1 MSPSSDTF
9 ASDRLAAAQ
18 DFAHTMIVVD
28 DEAWKPTPGGA
39 IPRPGLRPPRRG
51 RPAPAADAGQ
61 QELFLIRHALD
72 TESLVDAALKLG
84 LICSVVRP
92 PKRKSIKA
100 QVVLAAKRADIVCL
114 DWELHEDGGDSAT
127 KIIMEIARSDEERNG
142 RLRLIAIYTG
152 DTSNNLILEKIFD
165 AFSKSYRDRFGLK
178 RDAIGIESNHGLR
191 IVCLFKAHGVPL
203 ADARRERQVKEAD
216 LPKRLQEEFARL
228 AGGLLSNVALA
239 TIASIRDATHHVLAN
254 VAAPMDGPYFHHRSL
269 LPMVGDAEEY
279 SVDVVLSDLK
289 SEVDKRGVA
298 QRYAGPDS
306 IAARIRE
313 IAGGTAT
320 LPLRYSAGN
329 SAAVFNV
336 DLDDA
341 IRLVTDG
348 CTIGHAK
355 IQTAN
360 KPSLKAFKRDLSSLF
375 AKDIATAHAEMR
387 KFAVLTGVRSHPGS
401 YLYKSG
407 KKFPQLGLGSVVR
420 NKKGNYYLCLQASCD
435 SVRVKKRA
443 AFLFIPLNKSDDSPE
458 HVVPVLGKSEKVE
471 WIGLAA
477 PETAYAESLS
487 VPFDPDAK
495 TETVLAKKVKGGR
508 LYFFKAAD
516 GEQFRWIADLKQRR
530 ALRTALKLG
539 QSMGRLG
546 FDEFEPFR
554 QKED

>member
-1 MSPSSDTF
+1 MSPSGTF
-9 ASDRLAAAQ
+9 ASDRLSAAR
-18 DFAHTMIVVD
+18 DFAHTLIVVD
-28 DEAWKPTPGGA
+28 DDAWKPTPPGA
-39 IPRPGLRPPRRG
+39 SPRPGLRPPRR
-51 RPAPAADAGQ
+51 RLPAPASDAGQ
-61 QELFLIRHALD
+61 KELFLIRHALD
-72 TESLVDAALKLG
+72 TESLVGAALELG

-100 QVVLAAKRADIVCL
+100 QVTLAAKRADIICL

-127 KIIMEIARSDEERNG
+127 KMITEIARADEERNG

-152 DTSNNLILEKIFD
+152 DTNNNQILEKVFN
-165 AFSKSYRDRFGLK
+165 AFSRAYRERFGLK
-178 RDAIGIESNHGLR
+178 RDAIRIESNHGLR

-216 LPKRLQEEFARL
+216 LPKRLQEEFACL

-239 TIASIRDATHHVLAN
+239 TIASIRDVTHHVLAK
-254 VAAPMDGPYFHHRSL
+254 VSAPMDGPYFHHRSI

-298 QRYAGPDS
+298 QRFAGPDS
-306 IAARIRE
+306 IAGRIRE
-313 IAGGTAT
+313 IANGSPT
-320 LPLRYSAGN
+320 LPLRYPGGN
-329 SAAVFNV
+329 APAVFNV
-336 DLDDA
+336 DLDDV

-348 CTIGHAK
+348 CTVGHAK

-360 KPSLKAFKRDLSSLF
+360 KPNLKVFKRALSSLF
-375 AKDIATAHAEMR
+375 TTDITTAHAEMR
-387 KFAVLTGVRSHPGS
+387 EFAVLSGVKSHPGS

-420 NKKGNYYLCLQASCD
+420 NKKGSYYLCLQASCD
-435 SVRVKKRA
+435 SVRVRKRA
-443 AFLFIPLNKSDDSPE
+443 AFLFIPLNKSEDSPE
-458 HVVPVLGKSEKVE
+458 HVVPVLGKRAKVD

-487 VPFDPDAK
+487 VLFDPDAK
-495 TETVLAKKVKGGR
+495 TETVLAKRAKGGR
-508 LYFFKAAD
+508 LYFFETAD
-516 GEQFRWIADLKQRR
+516 GEQYRWVADLKQRR
-530 ALRTALKLG
+530 ALRTAMQLG

-554 QKED
+554 QK

>member
-1 MSPSSDTF
+1 MSPPENF
-9 ASDRLAAAQ
+9 AGHRLSATQ
-18 DFAHTMIVVD
+18 DFVHTMIVVD
-28 DEAWKPTPGGA
+28 DDAWSPAPPRA
-39 IPRPGLRPPRRG
+39 NPRPGLRPPRRR
-51 RPAPAADAGQ
+51 RPIPASDNDQ
-61 QELFLIRHALD
+61 KELFLIRHALD
-72 TESLVDAALKLG
+72 TESLVGAALELG

-100 QVVLAAKRADIVCL
+100 QVSLAAKRADIICL

-127 KIIMEIARSDEERNG
+127 KIITEIARSDEERNG

-152 DTSNNLILEKIFD
+152 DTNNNQILEKVFN
-165 AFSKSYRDRFGLK
+165 AFSNAYRERFGLK
-178 RDAIGIESNHGLR
+178 RDAIRIESNHGLW

-203 ADARRERQVKEAD
+203 ADARKERQVKEAD
-216 LPKRLQEEFARL
+216 LPKRLQEEFACL

-239 TIASIRDATHHVLAN
+239 TIASIRDVTHHVLAN

-298 QRYAGPDS
+298 QRFAGPDS

-313 IAGGTAT
+313 IANGEAT
-320 LPLRYSAGN
+320 LPFRYPAGN
-329 SAAVFNV
+329 AVGVFNV
-336 DLDDA
+336 NLDDA

-348 CTIGHAK
+348 CTIGYAK
-355 IQTAN
+355 IQTPN
-360 KPSLKAFKRDLSSLF
+360 KPGLKVFKRDLSSLF
-375 AKDIATAHAEMR
+375 TKDIATAQAEMR
-387 KFAVLTGVRSHPGS
+387 EFAVLTGVRSHPGS
-401 YLYKSG
+401 HLYKTG
-407 KKFPQLGLGSVVR
+407 RKFPQLGLGSVVR
-420 NKKGNYYLCLQASCD
+420 NMKGNYYLCLQASCD

-443 AFLFIPLNKSDDSPE
+443 AFLFIPLHKSDDSPE
-458 HVVPVLGKSEKVE
+458 HVVPVLGKGAKVE

-487 VPFDPDAK
+487 VLFDPDSK
-495 TETVLAKKVKGGR
+495 TETVLAKRSKGGR

-516 GEQFRWIADLKQRR
+516 GEQYRWLADLKQRR
-530 ALRTALKLG
+530 ALRTAVKLG
-539 QSMGRLG
+539 QNMGRLG

>member
-1 MSPSSDTF
+1 MSPTDTF
-9 ASDRLAAAQ
+9 AGHRLAATQ

-28 DEAWKPTPGGA
+28 DDAWKPSAPGA
-39 IPRPGLRPPRRG
+39 SPRPGLRPPRRG
-51 RPAPAADAGQ
+51 RPTPASDADQ
-61 QELFLIRHALD
+61 KELFLIRHALD
-72 TESLVDAALKLG
+72 TESLVGAALELG
-84 LICSVVRP
+84 LICSIVRP

-100 QVVLAAKRADIVCL
+100 QVTLAAKRADIICL
-114 DWELHEDGGDSAT
+114 DWELYEDGGDSAT

-152 DTSNNLILEKIFD
+152 DTNNNQILEKIYN
-165 AFSKSYRDRFGLK
+165 AFSKAYRERFALK
-178 RDAIGIESNHGLR
+178 RDAIRIESNHGLR

-203 ADARRERQVKEAD
+203 ADARKERQVKEAD
-216 LPKRLQEEFARL
+216 LPKRLQEEFACL

-239 TIASIRDATHHVLAN
+239 TIASIRDVTHHVLAN
-254 VAAPMDGPYFHHRSL
+254 VAAPMDGPYFHHRSI

-298 QRYAGPDS
+298 QRFAGPDS

-313 IAGGTAT
+313 IANGAAT
-320 LPLRYSAGN
+320 LPFPYPTGN
-329 SAAVFNV
+329 SVGVFNV
-336 DLDDA
+336 NLDDA

-355 IQTAN
+355 IQNAS
-360 KPSLKAFKRDLSSLF
+360 KPNLKTFKRGLSSLF
-375 AKDIATAHAEMR
+375 TKDIATAQAEMR
-387 KFAVLTGVRSHPGS
+387 EFAVLTGIRSHPGS

-420 NKKGNYYLCLQASCD
+420 NEKGNYYLCLQASCD

-443 AFLFIPLNKSDDSPE
+443 AFLFIPLNKNDDSPE
-458 HVVPVLGKSEKVE
+458 HVVPVLGKRAEVE

-487 VPFDPDAK
+487 VSFDPDAK
-495 TETVLAKKVKGGR
+495 TETVLAKKAKRGR
-508 LYFFKAAD
+508 LYFFSAAD
-516 GEQFRWIADLKQRR
+516 GEQYRWVADLKQRR

-554 QKED
+554 QKQD